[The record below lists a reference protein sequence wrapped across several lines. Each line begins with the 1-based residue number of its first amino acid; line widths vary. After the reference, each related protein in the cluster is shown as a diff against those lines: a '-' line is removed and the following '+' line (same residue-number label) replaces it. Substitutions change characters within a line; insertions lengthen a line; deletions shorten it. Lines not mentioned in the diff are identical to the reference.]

1 VAEKKIDWEK
11 EVTGAP
17 APSKRTGIDWENA
30 VTGQELRQ
38 GPRTEGWF
46 RTEGGYARD
55 VDDPRFGFG
64 EHLRAGLAGDEQ
76 TKIKRYS
83 EMSGIPEEHFG
94 VIEGDIVFWEPELK
108 KFVPVVAQVGE
119 GEGFFDKYMRAGE
132 PIAAGTG
139 GLAPAVTGGVTGI
152 AMGPTLASIPAA
164 GAVAGAV
171 NIGVQALDK
180 YLAGEDV
187 LTDDYDVFP
196 AIVDAVASMGGQGLG
211 NIMVKLA
218 NRNPLAV
225 EMYDRLKAMDPE
237 KIKAAEDIQ
246 RLAREEYG
254 IELTTGQATGL
265 NSLLVSERHTA
276 TRWPETMDVASAKRY
291 SQNVEQVPAAIK
303 AEVGRG
309 TELSGEEAA
318 QTFRGGAHKIV
329 EQAETAAREAAKE
342 HYRVAYAAN
351 QQMESPHLNRM
362 LRTPAVKNALNEAVE
377 IISNDMGRVS
387 KIDPEL
393 TAALS
398 EAVRLGKAEAVPGGV
413 GRGLKLRTLDYIKQ
427 GLWITEQAAKKE
439 GVHTPK
445 SRSIGSLRRKFTAEL
460 DRLDETRRAGPK
472 SFKAE
477 GGDYARARRTFE
489 SGMEVKDE
497 ILSQGVAML
506 RRDKSDTVKLVNKIF
521 NEGNV
526 TPEEVGRMRAKF
538 YNGGQGDAWE
548 AGVGRWL
555 EGALNAA
562 TKEHRQGVGNVAG
575 TFYQK
580 VWGTNEQ
587 KAITRAALGSDR
599 MPGFETFLRVLNYAR
614 KLLPEASPTA
624 TDAGA
629 MASDAFSTGVKRS
642 LKIFNVNTY
651 ANAGDTVSA
660 GVAAL
665 RQPGARIRLMERLFD
680 PEGVKLLRKL
690 RMLSPLSSRAVKLVA
705 DFMFKTGVLE
715 IQEGLFETDV
725 SGAPLDPDIS
735 KAWER
740 ANPPPQPVE

>member
-1 VAEKKIDWEK
+1 MAEKKIDWEK

-152 AMGPTLASIPAA
+152 AMGPTLASIPVA

-225 EMYDRLKAMDPE
+225 EMYDRLKAMSPE
-237 KIKAAEDIQ
+237 KIRAAEDIQ

-254 IELTTGQATGL
+254 VDLTVGQATSL
-265 NSLLVSERHTA
+265 RSLLARERQA
-276 TRWPETMDVASAKRY
+276 GRWPETTDEVYAKRDV
-291 SQNVEQVPAAIK
+291 QWGEQVPAAIRQ
-303 AEVGRG
+303 EIGRG
-309 TELSGEEAA
+309 TALSGEEAA
-318 QTFRGGAHKIV
+318 QSFRTGADKIV
-329 EQAETAAREAAKE
+329 EQAEVAARQASKGHYEA
-342 HYRVAYAAN
+342 AYAAN
-351 QQMESPHLNRM
+351 QSMASPTINRI
-362 LRTPAVKNALNEAVE
+362 LRTPSGKAALREAVD
-377 IISNDMGRVS
+377 IINDDMALVG

-393 TAALS
+393 TAALR
-398 EAVRLGKAEAVPGGV
+398 EAVRLGRAEAVPGGV
-413 GRGLKLRTLDYIKQ
+413 AGGLKLRTLDYVKR
-427 GLWITEQAAKKE
+427 GLWRLEESAK
-439 GVHTPK
+439 GAGPATDK
-445 SRSIGSLRRKFTAEL
+445 SRAIGKLRRKLTKEL
-460 DRLDETRRAGPK
+460 DRLDETRRAGPR
-472 SFKAE
+472 SFKLE
-477 GGDYARARRTFE
+477 GGDYAKARGYYQDGIE
-489 SGMEVKDE
+489 AKDA
-497 ILSQGVAML
+497 ILHGGVDLL
-506 RRDKSDTVKLVNKIF
+506 RREKSDTVRLVNKIF
-521 NEGNV
+521 NEGNI

-538 YNGGQGDAWE
+538 YAGGQGDAWE

-562 TKEHRQGVGNVAG
+562 TKEFKQGAGNVPG
-575 TFYQK
+575 TFYSR
-580 VWGTNEQ
+580 VWGTGEQ
-587 KAITRAALGSDR
+587 KAITRAAMGHAR
-599 MPGFETFLRVLNYAR
+599 MPGFETFLRVLHHAR
-614 KLLPEASPTA
+614 KALPEGSPTA
-624 TDAGA
+624 SDIGT
-629 MASDAFSTGVKRS
+629 MAPEAVSTIVRRGGKMLS
-642 LKIFNVNTY
+642 ANTY
-651 ANAGDTVSA
+651 LNPGDSVAA
-660 GVAAL
+660 GVSAL

-680 PEGVKLLRKL
+680 PEGVKLLRQL
-690 RMLSPLSSRAVKLVA
+690 RMLSPLSSRAVKLVS
-705 DFMFKTGVLE
+705 DFMFKSGVLQV
-715 IQEGLFETDV
+715 QEGLFETDA
-725 SGAPLDPDIS
+725 SGAPLDPKIS
-735 KAWER
+735 KEWER
-740 ANPPPQPVE
+740 ANPSPQPVE

>member
-1 VAEKKIDWEK
+1 MAEKKTDWYREATK
-11 EVTGAP
+11 PPERKKGGTDWYGLATG
-17 APSKRTGIDWENA
+17 T
-30 VTGQELRQ
+30 QELRQ

-152 AMGPTLASIPAA
+152 AMGPTPASIPAA
-164 GAVAGAV
+164 GVVAGAV

-180 YLAGEDV
+180 YLAGEEV
-187 LTDDYDVFP
+187 FTSDYDVFP
-196 AIVDAVASMGGQGLG
+196 AILDTVLSGAGQGLG
-211 NIMVKLA
+211 NFMVRLA

-225 EMYDRLKAMDPE
+225 EMYDRLKAMNPE
-237 KIKAAEDIQ
+237 KIRAAEDIQ
-246 RLAREEYG
+246 RVAREEYG
-254 IELTTGQATGL
+254 VDLTVGQATSL
-265 NSLLVSERHTA
+265 RSLLARERQA
-276 TRWPETMDVASAKRY
+276 GRWPETTDEVYAKRDV
-291 SQNVEQVPAAIK
+291 QWGEQVPAAIRQ
-303 AEVGRG
+303 EIGRG
-309 TELSGEEAA
+309 TALSGEEAA
-318 QTFRGGAHKIV
+318 QTFKAGADKIV
-329 EQAETAAREAAKE
+329 EQAEVAARQASKGHYEA
-342 HYRVAYAAN
+342 AYAAN
-351 QQMESPHLNRM
+351 QSMASPLINRI
-362 LRTPAVKNALNEAVE
+362 LRTPSGKAALREAVD
-377 IISNDMGRVS
+377 IINDDMALVG

-393 TAALS
+393 TAALR
-398 EAVRLGKAEAVPGGV
+398 EAVRLGRAEAVPGGV
-413 GRGLKLRTLDYIKQ
+413 AGGLKLRTLDYVKR
-427 GLWITEQAAKKE
+427 GLWRLEESAK
-439 GVHTPK
+439 GAGPATDK
-445 SRSIGSLRRKFTAEL
+445 SRAIGKLRRKLTAEL
-460 DRLDETRRAGPK
+460 DRLDETRRAGPR

-477 GGDYARARRTFE
+477 GGDYAKARGYYQDGVE
-489 SGMEVKDE
+489 AKDA
-497 ILSQGVAML
+497 ILHGGVDLL
-506 RRDKSDTVKLVNKIF
+506 RQEKSDTVRLVNKIF

-562 TKEHRQGVGNVAG
+562 TKEFKQGAGNVPG
-575 TFYQK
+575 TFYSR
-580 VWGTNEQ
+580 VWGTGEQ
-587 KAITRAALGSDR
+587 KAITRAALGTER
-599 MPGFETFLRVLNYAR
+599 MPGFETFLRVLHYAR
-614 KLLPEASPTA
+614 KALPEGSPTA
-624 TDAGA
+624 TDVSA
-629 MASDAFSTGVKRS
+629 MAPDAISTSVRRG
-642 LKIFNVNTY
+642 LKALNVNTY
-651 ANAGDTVSA
+651 ANIGDTVSA
-660 GVAAL
+660 GVSAL
-665 RQPGARIRLMERLFD
+665 RQPGARVRLMERLFD
-680 PEGVKLLRKL
+680 PKGVKLLKKL
-690 RMLSPLSSRAVKLVA
+690 RMLSPLSNRAVKLVA

-735 KAWER
+735 KEWER
-740 ANPPPQPVE
+740 ENPSPQPVE